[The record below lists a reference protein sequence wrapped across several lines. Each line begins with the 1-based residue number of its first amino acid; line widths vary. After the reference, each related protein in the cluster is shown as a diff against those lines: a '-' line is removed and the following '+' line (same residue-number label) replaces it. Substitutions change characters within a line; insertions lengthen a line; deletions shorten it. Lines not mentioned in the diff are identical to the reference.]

1 MKSTSR
7 FLAVRTA
14 ILGLPALVAAVFSND
29 TGRLVLFSVWFVLN
43 SAAAVLFLVSKR
55 RRARERS
62 APRTGTVQ
70 RDPGLL
76 ALAGVA
82 FAVALVAGP
91 TADGAIGVG
100 AIILFTGCVTGWYY
114 APRLRAAWSIRRF

>member
-7 FLAVRTA
+7 SLGVRSA
-14 ILGLPALVAAVFSND
+14 ILGLLALIASVFCND
-29 TGRLVLFSVWFVLN
+29 TGRLVLLSVWFVLN

-55 RRARERS
+55 RLGLERP
-62 APRTGTVQ
+62 APRTGTNQ

-82 FAVALVAGP
+82 FAAALFAGP
-91 TADGAIGVG
+91 TADGAIGFG